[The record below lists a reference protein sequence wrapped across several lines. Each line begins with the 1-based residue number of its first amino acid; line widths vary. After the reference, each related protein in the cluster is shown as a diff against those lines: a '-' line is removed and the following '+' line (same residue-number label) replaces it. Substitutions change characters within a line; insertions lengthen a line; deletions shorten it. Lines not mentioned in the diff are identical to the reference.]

1 MMYDIMFWKLES
13 KAGKDERSLLIVSK
27 QNILKTNDVMM
38 CSLDKRLKIDAP
50 EMTRIMVEKW
60 FYYNITVHANYG
72 QKN

>member
-1 MMYDIMFWKLES
+1 MYDMMFWKLES
-13 KAGKDERSLLIVSK
+13 RAGKDERSLLIVSK

-60 FYYNITVHANYG
+60 FDKDFHVTSTKVTSV
-72 QKN
+72 